1 VFAGAFGGAYR
12 FASTKAVLGHGR
24 LMEAHIELHN
34 HGQTAFA
41 SKVGCSEK
49 TLRNFRRT
57 GKVRR
62 SILVEIAQAMG
73 TTPEELLKPE

>member
-1 VFAGAFGGAYR
+1 LVYHTAKFEEC
-12 FASTKAVLGHGR
+12 SPVR
-24 LMEAHIELHN
+24 LPD
-34 HGQTAFA
+34 GQTAFA

-73 TTPEELLKPE
+73 TTPEELVRLE